1 MYNTW
6 WPGQGVE
13 VVNEDDFKVSVAMCT
28 FNGAAF
34 VEAQLESILA
44 QSRSPDEIIV
54 CDDRSTDGTV
64 DLAAKIAQKYPAK
77 IRIIRNER
85 RLGYRRNFESA
96 VSLATGDV
104 IFLSDQDDF
113 WFPDKVASMLRVFAE
128 DPEVVVAY
136 SDAVLTDGE
145 LRPTGTM
152 FNRRKDIDL
161 RKTPALRQ
169 LSRGVAFNGPMMAFH
184 SRLRPF
190 VIPFSPLSLQWG
202 HDHWIGFIAYAVGKI
217 GVINRPLV
225 YYRRHGTNSGGDA
238 ELDGGLLYQW
248 RVVKKKYTGS
258 EEYGER
264 RRGWED
270 MVTRLHEIRNSG
282 LPLSNPAKLDE
293 LLQVSELCLQFAK
306 ARQMHKTRGRFARTP
321 SALRLLFA
329 GDYHRYA
336 RGFKTFVQDLVIP

>member
-1 MYNTW
+1 
-6 WPGQGVE
+6 
-13 VVNEDDFKVSVAMCT
+13 VNEDDFKVSVAMCT

-44 QSRSPDEIIV
+44 QSRSPDEIIL
-54 CDDRSTDGTV
+54 CDDGSTDGTIDV
-64 DLAAKIAQKYPAK
+64 AKKISSKYPDK

-85 RLGYRRNFESA
+85 RLGCCRNFESA
-96 VSLATGDV
+96 VSLVTGDI

-128 DPEVVVAY
+128 DPDVVMAY
-136 SDAVLTDGE
+136 SDAVLTDGD
-145 LRPTGTM
+145 LRPTGTV
-152 FNRRKDIDL
+152 FNRRKDTDL
-161 RKTPALRQ
+161 RKTPSLQQ

-184 SRLRPF
+184 SRLKPF
-190 VIPFSPLSLQWG
+190 VIPFSPLSLQWT

-217 GVINRPLV
+217 GVIERPLV
-225 YYRRHGTNSGGDA
+225 YYRRHGKNEGGDA
-238 ELDGGLLYQW
+238 EFDGGLLYQW
-248 RVVKKKYTGS
+248 RVVKNKYTGS

-270 MVTRLHEIRNSG
+270 MVTRLHEIRNGG
-282 LPLSNPAKLDE
+282 LPLSNLAKLNE

-306 ARQMHKTRGRFARTP
+306 ARQMHKTKTRFARAP

-336 RGFKTFVQDLVIP
+336 RGVKSFVQDLVLS

>member
-1 MYNTW
+1 M
-6 WPGQGVE
+6 
-13 VVNEDDFKVSVAMCT
+13 NEDDFKVSVAMCT

-44 QSRSPDEIIV
+44 QSRSPDEIIL
-54 CDDRSTDGTV
+54 CDDGSTDGTIDV
-64 DLAAKIAQKYPAK
+64 AKKISSKYPDK

-85 RLGYRRNFESA
+85 RLGCCRNFESA
-96 VSLATGDV
+96 VSLVTGDI

-128 DPEVVVAY
+128 DPDVVMAY
-136 SDAVLTDGE
+136 SDAVLTDGD
-145 LRPTGTM
+145 LRPTGTV
-152 FNRRKDIDL
+152 FNRRKDTDL
-161 RKTPALRQ
+161 RKTPSLQQ

-184 SRLRPF
+184 SRLKPF
-190 VIPFSPLSLQWG
+190 VIPFSPLSLQWT

-217 GVINRPLV
+217 GVIERPLV
-225 YYRRHGTNSGGDA
+225 YYRRHGKNEGGDA
-238 ELDGGLLYQW
+238 EFDGGLLYQW
-248 RVVKKKYTGS
+248 RVVKNKYTGS

-270 MVTRLHEIRNSG
+270 MVTRLHEIRNGG
-282 LPLSNPAKLDE
+282 LPLSNPAKLNE

-306 ARQMHKTRGRFARTP
+306 ARQMHKTKTRFARAP

-336 RGFKTFVQDLVIP
+336 RGVKSFVQDLVLS